1 MLALDGHD
9 VAHVNDGTEDR
20 RYFNVRE
27 EGALYMC
34 RAAAASKEREGEHVV
49 DDHPGRQ
56 QPIPD
61 LGAPGRSHHPVDQ
74 LRWEHPGQDAKR
86 DVVGQS
92 LVRLRLDPPGTWH
105 DLKNNTGVVLSKRYW
120 G

>member
-34 RAAAASKEREGEHVV
+34 RAAAASKEREGEHGDCPVT
-49 DDHPGRQ
+49 
-56 QPIPD
+56 
-61 LGAPGRSHHPVDQ
+61 APPEPAS
-74 LRWEHPGQDAKR
+74 
-86 DVVGQS
+86 S
-92 LVRLRLDPPGTWH
+92 
-105 DLKNNTGVVLSKRYW
+105 
-120 G
+120 